1 MDMSSIIKTITD
13 VLGGIPV
20 IGDIIKMIMGLFGGD
35 EEQPA
40 DGGETDG
47 Q

>member
-20 IGDIIKMIMGLFGGD
+20 IGDIIKMIMGLFNK

-40 DGGETDG
+40 DDTATDG

>member
-1 MDMSSIIKTITD
+1 MDMSSIIGIIMD

-20 IGDIIKMIMGLFGGD
+20 IGDIVKMIMGMFDKGGD

-40 DGGETDG
+40 DENGEE
-47 Q
+47 